1 MRTARICGF
10 RLVVAATSDHSLNL
24 QIGRDAER
32 EGILSCVASSAE
44 ASRVIFPAVCG
55 DGDLAVA
62 VHSHGKN
69 CRQSQA
75 LRNRIAVWL
84 SASQQSRKLHSDRRN
99 LCDKG
104 PAHIGESGVPHR
116 ASPCTG
122 KVFIVGTGPGA
133 ADLISLR
140 GYHALRSADAILLD
154 QLLPVT
160 FLEDLG
166 ISSADKLVQQLGSD
180 GLHWSQAEIERW
192 LVATAASGRTVVRLK
207 GGDPFIF
214 GRGDSEIETLTNH
227 GIPWEV
233 IPGASAATAVLSSAG
248 LPLTR
253 HGQRRSFAVMTA
265 RVEGGCISESFPRA
279 DSLVILMGVTVLDQ
293 VMSRLLA
300 DGWPPE
306 TPAVIV
312 ERGTL
317 AWERR
322 VAGSIHSLSKSAQRA
337 DVKSPALVVVG
348 EAARTIAAIQRRP
361 TILYTGLD
369 AGDFRML
376 GNVLHWPAQ
385 ALIPNPDGRRLFPRP
400 GSDQSGERGLG
411 RFHRQICRQD
421 VLDGSQRRSA
431 RRSRDGRRKIAALG
445 AGTARQ
451 LERHCLWADAVIT
464 ADDLQQAAAVLG
476 DVSDK
481 GVLLVQGTHTPR
493 GLRRQLEEAG
503 ATVNRLVL
511 NQLVRHPELG
521 RPLPDHDVIYFV
533 SPAGV
538 RVYSATYGKEAFRRE
553 VWCLGSATQ
562 EALAECGVSATVV
575 RPPLDVDYIVEHAP
589 CWVGVASPK
598 PIPNVADTAGS

>member
-1 MRTARICGF
+1 
-10 RLVVAATSDHSLNL
+10 
-24 QIGRDAER
+24 
-32 EGILSCVASSAE
+32 
-44 ASRVIFPAVCG
+44 
-55 DGDLAVA
+55 
-62 VHSHGKN
+62 
-69 CRQSQA
+69 
-75 LRNRIAVWL
+75 
-84 SASQQSRKLHSDRRN
+84 
-99 LCDKG
+99 
-104 PAHIGESGVPHR
+104 
-116 ASPCTG
+116 
-122 KVFIVGTGPGA
+122 
-133 ADLISLR
+133 
-140 GYHALRSADAILLD
+140 
-154 QLLPVT
+154 
-160 FLEDLG
+160 
-166 ISSADKLVQQLGSD
+166 LVQQLGSE
-180 GLHWSQAEIERW
+180 GLHWSQAEIDRW

-214 GRGDSEIETLTNH
+214 GRGDSEIESLSSH

-253 HGQRRSFAVMTA
+253 HGQRRSFAVTTA
-265 RVEGGCISESFPRA
+265 RVEGGCISQSFPRA

-306 TPAVIV
+306 TPAAIV

-322 VAGSIHSLSKSAQRA
+322 IAGSIHSLSQSVRRA
-337 DVKSPALVVVG
+337 AVKSPALIVVG
-348 EAARTIAAIQRRP
+348 EAARTIAAIHRRP

-369 AGDFRML
+369 PADFRVL
-376 GNVLHWPAQ
+376 GSVLHWPAQ
-385 ALIPNPDGRRLFPRP
+385 AMIPNPEGRRLFPRALAAI
-400 GSDQSGERGLG
+400 SRGNVDCVVFTDKFAV
-411 RFHRQICRQD
+411 RTFCTAANDDR
-421 VLDGSQRRSA
+421 LDA
-431 RRSRDGRRKIAALG
+431 RVMGGAKIAALG

-451 LERHCLWADAVIT
+451 LERHCLWADAVLT
-464 ADDLQQAAAVLG
+464 DDDLRSVAVVLG

-521 RPLPDHDVIYFV
+521 RPLPDHDIVYFV

-538 RVYSATYGKEAFRRE
+538 RVYAETYGKEAFRRE
-553 VWCLGSATQ
+553 VWCLGRATQ
-562 EALAECGVSATVV
+562 EALLECGVSATVV

-589 CWVGVASPK
+589 CRVGG
-598 PIPNVADTAGS
+598 TRAGDRDRKLGSRKSLLTVPPS